1 MEFVMCPIGVI
12 HSPFTERRQTP
23 HQSSCS
29 QTVGQVE
36 VQPEFVEGLRDI
48 EGFSHIILLYVF
60 HCASGYALRV
70 QSPLDRKL
78 HGLFATRHPYRPN
91 AIGLSVV
98 RLLHRHATILE
109 VEGIDVLDGTP
120 LLDIKPYVP
129 GFDAHLDEVRTG
141 WYAGQTV
148 QS

>member
-1 MEFVMCPIGVI
+1 MEFVMCPIGII
-12 HSPFTERRQTP
+12 HSPFTEQRQTP
-23 HQSSCS
+23 LQPSRS
-29 QTVGQVE
+29 QAVGQVE

-60 HCASGYALRV
+60 HCASGYALRI
-70 QSPLDRKL
+70 QSLPDRET

-98 RLLHRHATILE
+98 RLLCRHANILE
-109 VEGIDVLDGTP
+109 IEGVDMLDGTP
-120 LLDIKPYVP
+120 LLDIKPCVP
-129 GFDAHLDEVRTG
+129 EFDGCRDADRVG
-141 WYAGQTV
+141 WYAGHAI